1 MVETTRI
8 IIFNIKPYNCAVIT
22 MQVGKYRLRM
32 VVKIVRRILNDD
44 LQSKCNTHQVLQF
57 MANYTE
63 KNGQN
68 IIT

>member
-1 MVETTRI
+1 
-8 IIFNIKPYNCAVIT
+8 